1 MLQIKLVQVI
11 PVAAGWCGD
20 PEVLEEE
27 EEEEGADS
35 QQRPMARSGRADT
48 AAVLTTRMT
57 TSMKSVHPSAAA
69 RENTAGPGK
78 GGRQVVNVK
87 ARTRKE

>member
-1 MLQIKLVQVI
+1 M
-11 PVAAGWCGD
+11 AAGWCGD
-20 PEVLEEE
+20 PEVLEE